1 MQTYYFPEDQAL
13 HVNVTNYDRLMM
25 YLNHKQYYPEYEMLV
40 YLSENGLEGKA
51 LYNKN
56 TDYRKMHCAI
66 LEILESLT
74 NNIDHFR
81 TVETE
86 FATTSEAYNSL
97 ERRIQKLKQKIDE
110 IPDEPVEG
118 GRGSDFS
125 HIFSD

>member
-13 HVNVTNYDRLMM
+13 HVDVTNYDRLMM
-25 YLNHKQYYPEYEMLV
+25 YLNHKQYYPEYEMRV
-40 YLSENGLEGKA
+40 YLSENGLEA
-51 LYNKN
+51 TDLYNKN

-74 NNIDHFR
+74 NNIDLFR

-86 FATTSEAYNSL
+86 FATTSEAYASL

-125 HIFSD
+125 HVFKD

>member
-1 MQTYYFPEDQAL
+1 MKTYYYPEEQAL
-13 HVNVTNYDRLMM
+13 HVNVTNYERLMM
-25 YLNHKQYYPEYEMLV
+25 YLNHKQYYPEYEMRV
-40 YLSENGLEGKA
+40 YLSENGLESSK

-56 TDYRKMHCAI
+56 TDYRKMHCAL

-74 NNIDHFR
+74 NNIDIFR

-86 FATTSEAYNSL
+86 FATTSEAYNYL

-125 HIFSD
+125 HIFID

>member
-1 MQTYYFPEDQAL
+1 MNTYYYPEAREL
-13 HVNVTNYDRLMM
+13 HANVTNYERLMM
-25 YLNHKQYYPEYEMLV
+25 YLNHKQYYTEYEMMV
-40 YLSENGLEGKA
+40 YLSENGLEPSA
-51 LYNKN
+51 DYDKN
-56 TDYRKMHCAI
+56 TDYRKMHCAL

-74 NNIDHFR
+74 NNIDVFR

-86 FATTSEAYNSL
+86 FATTSEAYNYL

-125 HIFSD
+125 HLYKD

>member
-25 YLNHKQYYPEYEMLV
+25 YLNHKQYYPEYEMRV
-40 YLSENGLEGKA
+40 YLSENGLEA
-51 LYNKN
+51 TDLYNKN

-74 NNIDHFR
+74 NNIDLFR

-86 FATTSEAYNSL
+86 FATTSEAYASL

-125 HIFSD
+125 HIFKD

>member
-1 MQTYYFPEDQAL
+1 MKTYYYPEEQML
-13 HVNVTNYDRLMM
+13 HENVTNYERLMM
-25 YLNHKQYYPEYEMLV
+25 YLNHKQYYSKYEMNV
-40 YLSENGLEGKA
+40 YLSENGLEGSE

-56 TDYRKMHCAI
+56 TDYRKMHCTL

-74 NNIDHFR
+74 NNIDVFR

-86 FATTSEAYNSL
+86 FATTSEAYNFL

-125 HIFSD
+125 HIFRD

>member
-25 YLNHKQYYPEYEMLV
+25 YLNHKQYYPEYEMCV
-40 YLSENGLEGKA
+40 YLSENGLEA
-51 LYNKN
+51 TDLYNKN

-74 NNIDHFR
+74 NNIDLFR

-86 FATTSEAYNSL
+86 FATTSEAYASL

-125 HIFSD
+125 HIFKD

>member
-25 YLNHKQYYPEYEMLV
+25 YLNHKQYYPEYEMRV
-40 YLSENGLEGKA
+40 YLSENGLEA
-51 LYNKN
+51 TDLYNKN

-74 NNIDHFR
+74 NNIDLFR

-86 FATTSEAYNSL
+86 FATTSEAYASL

-125 HIFSD
+125 HVFRD

>member
-25 YLNHKQYYPEYEMLV
+25 YLNHKQYYPEYEMRV
-40 YLSENGLEGKA
+40 YLSENGLEA
-51 LYNKN
+51 TNLYNKN

-74 NNIDHFR
+74 NNLDLFR

-86 FATTSEAYNSL
+86 FATTSEAYASL

-125 HIFSD
+125 HIFKD

>member
-25 YLNHKQYYPEYEMLV
+25 YLNHKQYYPEYEMRV
-40 YLSENGLEGKA
+40 YLSENGLEA
-51 LYNKN
+51 TDLYNKN

-74 NNIDHFR
+74 NNIDLFR

-86 FATTSEAYNSL
+86 FATTSEAYASL

-125 HIFSD
+125 HVFKD